1 MFLENKVKQENNENK
16 IQDNDYLR
24 RHVIGV
30 GHIGVSKILE
40 IFLYLTDDT
49 NILLYEL
56 NIYQKNFNS
65 HPRTFLIN
73 F

>member
-16 IQDNDYLR
+16 IQDNGYLR

-30 GHIGVSKILE
+30 GHIGVSKILD
-40 IFLYLTDDT
+40 IFLYLTNDT

-56 NIYQKNFNS
+56 NI
-65 HPRTFLIN
+65 
-73 F
+73 